1 MVGDKRANRAI
12 VVRDS
17 IRVMMKCKSQNRER
31 KTNKQEADEFSVH
44 QLNNLS
50 VRREK

>member
-12 VVRDS
+12 VVGDS
-17 IRVMMKCKSQNRER
+17 ILMVMKCKSQNRDR

-44 QLNNLS
+44 QPNNLP